1 MEAVIKLKE
10 RKERDEHFVRE
21 YVNNGGNTTQA
32 AIAVDVSQAS
42 AGTVGYRL
50 KSRLTKEIDT
60 EQKSLLQGH
69 APNAIH

>member
-42 AGTVGYRL
+42 AGTV
-50 KSRLTKEIDT
+50 
-60 EQKSLLQGH
+60 
-69 APNAIH
+69 